1 MPSNRDTG
9 SSNDDGTP
17 MTRWERLKYSMV
29 RPDESDASDA
39 RPATDERSAEEL
51 QYEIRYADDRERAVG
66 LIAGPIAALISF
78 IVTNADISRN
88 SQPTTAAKNFVA
100 ASTYHW
106 VLLIFLALSLI
117 ILASAW
123 WRKRMAMAIALA
135 LYGVGLFQLG
145 WLGFAVPFVLAGAW
159 YLVRAFR
166 LQQAFKKA
174 EAEEAGPTRA
184 NARTSNG
191 SKPRAR
197 ANRRY
202 TPPT

>member
-1 MPSNRDTG
+1 MPANRETG
-9 SSNDDGTP
+9 SSGDDGAP
-17 MTRWERLKYSMV
+17 MTRWERLKYAMV
-29 RPDESDASDA
+29 KPDDDAGA
-39 RPATDERSAEEL
+39 RPAPSDERSAEEL
-51 QYEIRYADDRERAVG
+51 QYAIRYADDRERAVG

-78 IVTNADISRN
+78 IVIGSMINRN
-88 SQPTTAAKNFVA
+88 SQPTTVAKNFVP

-106 VLLIFLALSLI
+106 VLLVFLALALV
-117 ILASAW
+117 ILVSAW

-174 EAEEAGPTRA
+174 EAEESGTDRTT
-184 NARTSNG
+184 ARTNSG